1 MRFEKT
7 PVALATASLFALTVI
22 GVHAQQVPSFTTA
35 APVLEAA
42 APLERVTVTGSRVFR
57 AGFDTLEPATVV
69 TRENIESSGVTNVA
83 DALRIPGFGTGIT
96 PEANQSSFGVG
107 VNFVNRFGLGSNR
120 TLSLINGRR
129 VVSSNTPSIFGPA
142 GPGGQVDLN
151 IIPTNMVERIENLAI
166 GGAPTYG
173 SDAIAGVVNVITRR
187 NFEGF
192 EANGTT
198 GLTQVGD
205 GKRGNYGVLWGKNF
219 AEDRA
224 NLTLS
229 YVYDNQ
235 DGVLANAR
243 DRGRLGI
250 SLRSNPCVN
259 GPSSIAATQPLRTPQ
274 NDGRINTN
282 SPFQTCLPTAA
293 TDGLPNSVYIQNDRN
308 FTLTPN
314 GILFPATGAFN
325 LADNRLRGF
334 GPNQTTYFQF
344 NPAGALVPYDPGTNF
359 GNANASGGDGFAIG
373 RDTTQI
379 TSKVERR
386 TLNVLSS
393 YRLTDTID
401 LFYEGLFYK
410 ADALELVDQ
419 TPYNANLF
427 GGLSAPLT
435 FASTYPLLS
444 PAAVGTLQA
453 NGISSFRVS
462 RANRDLGVNNG
473 RGTSELV
480 RSVVGARGDFV
491 IGNRP
496 YNWEVSANYGKNNS
510 IFFTSAL
517 NQQNFIN
524 ALNVVRDVGGSVV
537 CSTSPTPG
545 LVVPGG
551 GAPKADPNCVPLNL
565 FGEGALSAAA
575 KAYVNNTT
583 TTLSKIEQRVLN
595 ANVGGN
601 PVDIWGGPVGV
612 NVGVE
617 TRYEAGTFVPDDFQK
632 AGLGRSVAILGNE
645 GNYST
650 KEVFGE
656 VVLPLVDAKKNLPL
670 LNKLDVTGKFR
681 RVDSTVN
688 GTADTST
695 IGLQYR
701 PIQDIEFR
709 GNATRALRAPA
720 LTELFTPSSN
730 IFTTVP
736 DPCDSRNVNSGTAP
750 TLRAANCA
758 PFYTQYGLN
767 PSTFLS
773 TAVTATIPGTLSGN
787 TTLKNEQSDAK
798 NLGFVIRP
806 SGVKN
811 LRMSVDYYEI
821 KIIDTIANLDATA
834 ISTGC
839 YDNPDR
845 TNSFCGRITRDNAGQ
860 ITGVTTGY
868 VNGGTLQYKGG
879 AAEIQYST
887 ELKDLYPSLNGVAT
901 FGLAVS
907 RLTSLQTSSNKVVVI
922 ESTGILGFS
931 QEQAQLSFGY
941 EKNALTLSLQ
951 GSYIGP
957 AKFSNSESS
966 ETRDVL
972 EISSYMLWNGGI
984 GYKFN
989 KNTKVNF
996 AVTNL
1001 FNQEPPYPLTAG
1013 GAAGVYDILG
1023 RRYSFSINHKFW

>member
-7 PVALATASLFALTVI
+7 PIALAAASLFAFTVM
-22 GVHAQQVPSFTTA
+22 GAQAQQVQA
-35 APVLEAA
+35 AATSAPAQEAA

-69 TRENIESSGVTNVA
+69 TRESIEASGVTNVA
-83 DALRIPGFGTGIT
+83 DALRIPGFSAGVT

-142 GPGGQVDLN
+142 NPGGQVDLN

-192 EANGTT
+192 EVNGTT
-198 GLTQVGD
+198 GLTQEGD
-205 GKRGNYGVLWGKNF
+205 GRRSNYGVLWGQNF
-219 AEDRA
+219 ANDRA

-235 DGVLANAR
+235 DGVLANQR
-243 DRGRLGI
+243 DLGRRGI
-250 SLRSNPCVN
+250 ALRTNPCLN
-259 GPSSIAATQPLRTPQ
+259 GSSSIATTQPSRTPQ
-274 NDGRINTN
+274 NDGRINPN

-293 TDGLPNSVYIQNDRN
+293 TDGLPNSVYIQNDRF
-308 FTLTPN
+308 FTFTTN
-314 GILFPATGAFN
+314 GLLFPATGAFN

-344 NPAGALVPYDPGTNF
+344 NQAGALVPYNPGTNF
-359 GNANASGGDGFAIG
+359 GNSNASGGDGFTLG
-373 RDTTQI
+373 QDTTQI

-386 TLNVLSS
+386 TVNVLSS
-393 YRLTDTID
+393 YRLTDSVD

-419 TPYNANLF
+419 TAYNVNLF

-435 FASTYPLLS
+435 FAATYPLLS
-444 PAAVGTLQA
+444 PSAVATLSA
-453 NGISSFRVS
+453 NGITSFRVS
-462 RANRDLGVNNG
+462 RVQRDLAVNNG
-473 RGTSELV
+473 RGSTDLV

-491 IGNRP
+491 IGTRP
-496 YNWEVSANYGKNNS
+496 YNWEVSANYGQN
-510 IFFTSAL
+510 TSTFYTNAL

-524 ALNVVRDVGGSVV
+524 ALNVARDAFGNVV
-537 CSTSPTPG
+537 CSVTPTPG
-545 LVVPGG
+545 LIVPGG
-551 GAPKADPNCVPLNL
+551 GVPKADPNCVPLSL
-565 FGEGALSAAA
+565 FGEGSASAAA
-575 KAYVNNTT
+575 KAYISNTT
-583 TTLSKIEQRVLN
+583 TTISKIEQRVLN

-617 TRYEAGTFVPDDFQK
+617 TRYEAGAFIPDDFQK

-645 GNYST
+645 GSYST

-656 VVLPLVDAKKNLPL
+656 VVLPLVDAKKNIPF

-681 RVDSTVN
+681 RVNSTVN

-695 IGLQYR
+695 FGLQFR
-701 PIQDIEFR
+701 PIADIEFR
-709 GNATRALRAPA
+709 GNVTRALRAPA
-720 LTELFTPSSN
+720 VTELFTPSSN
-730 IFTTVP
+730 IFPTVS

-750 TLRAANCA
+750 ALRAANCA
-758 PFYTQYGLN
+758 PFYAPYGLN

-773 TAVTATIPGTLSGN
+773 TAVSATIPGTLSGSS
-787 TTLKNEQSDAK
+787 TLKNEQSDAK

-806 SGVKN
+806 SAVKN

-821 KIIDTIANLDATA
+821 KIIDTIANLNATA
-834 ISTGC
+834 IATGC

-845 TNSFCGRITRDNAGQ
+845 ANSFCGRIARDNTGQ
-860 ITGVTTGY
+860 ITGITTGY
-868 VNGGTLQYKGG
+868 VNGGVLQYKGG
-879 AAEIQYST
+879 AAE
-887 ELKDLYPSLNGVAT
+887 
-901 FGLAVS
+901 F
-907 RLTSLQTSSNKVVVI
+907 
-922 ESTGILGFS
+922 
-931 QEQAQLSFGY
+931 QL
-941 EKNALTLSLQ
+941 
-951 GSYIGP
+951 
-957 AKFSNSESS
+957 
-966 ETRDVL
+966 
-972 EISSYMLWNGGI
+972 
-984 GYKFN
+984 
-989 KNTKVNF
+989 
-996 AVTNL
+996 
-1001 FNQEPPYPLTAG
+1001 
-1013 GAAGVYDILG
+1013 
-1023 RRYSFSINHKFW
+1023 